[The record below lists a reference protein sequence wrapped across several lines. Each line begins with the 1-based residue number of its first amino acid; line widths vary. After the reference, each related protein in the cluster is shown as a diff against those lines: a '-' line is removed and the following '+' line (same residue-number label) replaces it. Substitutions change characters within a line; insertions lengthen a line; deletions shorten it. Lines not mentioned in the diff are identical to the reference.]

1 MQCCSRI
8 QVQIVISNHIEQMGC
23 LDISNRSFAT
33 KTNQIH
39 HEGKCFTTNQNTNLV
54 RLLLYMNINMLYG

>member
-1 MQCCSRI
+1 
-8 QVQIVISNHIEQMGC
+8 MGC
-23 LDISNRSFAT
+23 LDISNRTFAT

-39 HEGKCFTTNQNTNLV
+39 HEGKCLTTNQNTNLV